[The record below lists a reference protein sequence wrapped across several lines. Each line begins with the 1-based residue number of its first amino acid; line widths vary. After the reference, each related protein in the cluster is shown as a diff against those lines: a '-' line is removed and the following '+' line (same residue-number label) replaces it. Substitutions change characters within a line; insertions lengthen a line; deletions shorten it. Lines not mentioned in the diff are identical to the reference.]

1 MEIAQIHQKWDF
13 KNSWNWLGSGYACNS
28 LTNFEYDLHAM
39 EIILICL
46 KTFVKS
52 IQENLFSAD
61 FSHSKPL
68 SVKRGV
74 ESENSGKETL
84 SESGQKFV
92 GNW

>member
-1 MEIAQIHQKWDF
+1 MNLRKLAETCF
-13 KNSWNWLGSGYACNS
+13 K
-28 LTNFEYDLHAM
+28 
-39 EIILICL
+39 
-46 KTFVKS
+46 KFVKS
-52 IQENLFSAD
+52 IQDNLFSAD